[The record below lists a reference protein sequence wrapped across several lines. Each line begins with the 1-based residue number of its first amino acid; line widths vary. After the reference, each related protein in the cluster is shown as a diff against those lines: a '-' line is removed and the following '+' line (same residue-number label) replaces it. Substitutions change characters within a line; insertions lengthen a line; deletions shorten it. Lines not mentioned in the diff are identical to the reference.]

1 MKKLNIIII
10 GLKTFGQ
17 AIAKQLYEYNCDVL
31 AIDKDLDRVEDIAE
45 YVSEAIQMDI
55 RDVSELKKISLDTF
69 DIGIITLDDIGSSIM
84 ATMIFEEAGIERIIV
99 KSTSDLHKKILEKMG
114 VKDIVS
120 PDKHM
125 GIKLAKSI
133 MNVDIIEKIDA
144 SSDYNIEEVSV
155 KKDWI
160 GKRLEELDLREDYGM
175 NVIGVRKANSVIK
188 ISPERQYEI
197 EKGDKLVV
205 IENKNASN
213 SEDMD

>member
-10 GLKTFGQ
+10 GLKTFGK

-31 AIDKDLDRVEDIAE
+31 AIDKDLDKVEDVAE
-45 YVSEAIQMDI
+45 FVSEAIQMDI
-55 RDVSELKKISLDTF
+55 RDVSELKKITLDTF

-84 ATMIFEEAGIERIIV
+84 ATMLFEEAGIERIIV
-99 KSTSDLHKKILEKMG
+99 KSTSDLHKRILEKMG

-144 SSDYNIEEVSV
+144 SSEYNIEEVSV

-160 GKRLEELDLREDYGM
+160 GKKLGELNLRADYGM
-175 NVIGVRKANSVIK
+175 NVIGVRKENSVIK
-188 ISPERQYEI
+188 ISPERQYVI
-197 EKGDKLVV
+197 EKGDKLVA
-205 IENKNASN
+205 IENKNEIN
-213 SEDMD
+213 NEDMD